1 MCEGGSNRPEHLGQE
16 ERVWRACHPSSL
28 SPSFPFLK
36 TRGQPGGASRGQLE
50 NTLKWRK
57 GGLQEQIQE
66 EKPKARRSALT
77 GLALGGEASRPLEW
91 EKGERTKAPRESR
104 MGRASLCQ
112 ALAV

>member
-1 MCEGGSNRPEHLGQE
+1 MAGLP
-16 ERVWRACHPSSL
+16 
-28 SPSFPFLK
+28 PFLPVSLLPFSEDPRS
-36 TRGQPGGASRGQLE
+36 TRRSQQG
-50 NTLKWRK
+50 TIRK
-57 GGLQEQIQE
+57 YPQMEEGGLQEQIQE

-91 EKGERTKAPRESR
+91 EKGERTREPRESR